1 MKKLLALLVVAL
13 VITACGGTPPAD
25 ENPPE
30 EPEVSGEQ
38 PEAEADVD
46 VDLADDRVTVTTE
59 EGDIEIQ
66 ATETGN
72 LEVPETF
79 PGDAIPIY
87 PGARLSVREVS
98 PDAMNLVWMTGD
110 DVTTVYTYITENLR
124 IDEVLHKVESQE
136 SGSIIGLHGGN
147 TIAITVMKDM
157 NESSEET
164 LIGVSI
170 AEQ

>member
-1 MKKLLALLVVAL
+1 
-13 VITACGGTPPAD
+13 
-25 ENPPE
+25 
-30 EPEVSGEQ
+30 
-38 PEAEADVD
+38 
-46 VDLADDRVTVTTE
+46 
-59 EGDIEIQ
+59 
-66 ATETGN
+66 
-72 LEVPETF
+72 
-79 PGDAIPIY
+79 
-87 PGARLSVREVS
+87 
-98 PDAMNLVWMTGD
+98 MNLVWMTGD